1 MEPNLVLVHMLENAL
16 GLAAI
21 LIAVGGVY
29 VALFRRAIYSIWDPF
44 LLVLVFSGF
53 GAAVVVY
60 LFAYGLIEVQYLVSY
75 LATQA
80 AFVLGVLWFRPVS
93 PGSFAPDAPAGAP
106 TDGPFAAMLFL
117 VSAFG
122 YVAAQVAAYAVLG
135 IPLLM
140 QSRLEMFADA
150 GAFAVL
156 KRVIEVCGPV
166 AVFLAVHFAFFDE
179 TRTVRRTAI
188 AVLLFSV
195 ASGFLSGSK
204 STFLALVASMFFYR
218 HFALRWGRHEWPPNL
233 KRALWVAAIGAGVAA
248 AAVIAIQTAEDP
260 VNPIGLLLYRLML
273 SGDVY
278 MYAYPNG
285 VIEQMEE
292 GNPILAVFRGFFGNT
307 GLVPW
312 EQLPPQLG
320 HELFRY
326 VNPGSEMLLGP
337 NPRHNVFGLRYFG
350 PWLSPAYS
358 FVLGLSLG
366 FVRNRLYFRVPPTLL
381 GGAIY
386 ASLLAAML
394 AIETDVHI
402 TIGVLSNLAVLGPLL
417 LFAAHVLHSYLGG
430 RPQASEAA
438 GTPP

>member
-1 MEPNLVLVHMLENAL
+1 
-16 GLAAI
+16 
-21 LIAVGGVY
+21 
-29 VALFRRAIYSIWDPF
+29 
-44 LLVLVFSGF
+44 
-53 GAAVVVY
+53 
-60 LFAYGLIEVQYLVSY
+60 
-75 LATQA
+75 
-80 AFVLGVLWFRPVS
+80 
-93 PGSFAPDAPAGAP
+93 
-106 TDGPFAAMLFL
+106 
-117 VSAFG
+117 
-122 YVAAQVAAYAVLG
+122 
-135 IPLLM
+135 
-140 QSRLEMFADA
+140 
-150 GAFAVL
+150 
-156 KRVIEVCGPV
+156 
-166 AVFLAVHFAFFDE
+166 
-179 TRTVRRTAI
+179 
-188 AVLLFSV
+188 
-195 ASGFLSGSK
+195 
-204 STFLALVASMFFYR
+204 
-218 HFALRWGRHEWPPNL
+218 
-233 KRALWVAAIGAGVAA
+233 
-248 AAVIAIQTAEDP
+248 
-260 VNPIGLLLYRLML
+260 ML

-320 HELFRY
+320 HELFKY

-366 FVRNRLYFRVPPTLL
+366 FVRNRLYFGVPPTLL

-386 ASLLAAML
+386 ASLLSAML

-417 LFAAHVLHSYLGG
+417 LFAAHALHSYLGG